1 MRRFEYLIR
10 LQKTL
15 WLQENQ
21 EKLKNILSEYK
32 EINIEDID
40 EIREKIEAVKTNETN
55 FFSID

>member
-21 EKLKNILSEYK
+21 EQLKNILSEYK

>member
-15 WLQENQ
+15 WLEENQ